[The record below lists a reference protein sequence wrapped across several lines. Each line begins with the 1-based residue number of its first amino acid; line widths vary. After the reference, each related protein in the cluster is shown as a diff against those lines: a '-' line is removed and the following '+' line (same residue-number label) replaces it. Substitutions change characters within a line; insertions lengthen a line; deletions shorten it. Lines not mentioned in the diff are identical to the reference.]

1 MTFYEELQTRKRGA
15 FTGTLREA
23 IYAYFWLHRGVQV
36 RFKED
41 DDVGISRTQ
50 GSQA

>member
-1 MTFYEELQTRKRGA
+1 MSFYREVLSRKRGA

-23 IYAYFWLHRGVQV
+23 LYAYFWLHRGVQI

-41 DDVGISRTQ
+41 EHGFSGAKT
-50 GSQA
+50 SQA